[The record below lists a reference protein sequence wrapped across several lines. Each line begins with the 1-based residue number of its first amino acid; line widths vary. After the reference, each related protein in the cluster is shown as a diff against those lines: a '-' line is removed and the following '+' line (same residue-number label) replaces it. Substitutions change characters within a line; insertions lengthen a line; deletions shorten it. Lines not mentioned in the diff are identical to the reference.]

1 MRFKELFEYKR
12 DITSA
17 RLGTQL
23 VDAIAG
29 SLKASV
35 WVSATIS
42 KLKEVVPAL
51 SITLGNRT
59 VLDNDDVQNVR
70 VVLNDNMDKVLKFF
84 EDADP
89 TANKQ
94 YTEWLV
100 RRYIDGG
107 IRYLEDVDSTVA
119 ENLSMYHELKIR
131 RMLPSELADIGRV
144 KSQQVAR
151 FFRDVYNIYK
161 ELPEV
166 QEKMEKGEAEQVY
179 DDSEIRVI
187 HPEDQSAAC
196 YYGQGTRWCTAST
209 KSRNYFQEYNEDGP
223 LYIVIPKNPKH
234 KGEKYQLHFE
244 SYSFMDEND
253 AGVDIYKLMKRW
265 PQLHKLFHKNIVDT
279 HQEALYKGD
288 GGGTALLADPETLEN
303 WSDIIED
310 KIKPAVLK
318 ELETPVSVYNWLGLA
333 PMESNAKQV
342 IDSSG
347 YTKEQKFVAKK
358 KIEWID
364 KIAEHISENEDQVMA
379 VIDRTIGN
387 VDVINESLKKYNGNP
402 PTSAI
407 NAIPTMFP
415 GVDTMQTDI
424 GDRYV
429 SSDIRTKILNRVWH
443 KLALLISPYFGNSFK
458 FLLVNT

>member
-12 DITSA
+12 DITGA

-59 VLDNDDVQNVR
+59 ALDDDDIQNVR
-70 VVLNDNMDKVLKFF
+70 IVLNDNMDKVLKFF

-119 ENLSMYHELKIR
+119 ENLSMYHELKMR
-131 RMLPSELADIGRV
+131 RKLPSELADIGRV

-166 QEKMEKGEAEQVY
+166 QEKMVKGEAEQVY

-187 HPEDQSAAC
+187 RPEDQSAAC

-209 KSRNYFQEYNEDGP
+209 KSRNYFQEYNKDGP

-279 HQEALYKGD
+279 HQEALYRGD

-333 PMESNAKQV
+333 PLESSANA
-342 IDSSG
+342 IINSND
-347 YTKEQKFVAKK
+347 YTKDEKFLAKK

-364 KIAEHISENEDQVMA
+364 KIAEHISENEDQVIA

-402 PTSAI
+402 PTGAI

-424 GDRYV
+424 GDRYL
-429 SSDIRTKILNRVWH
+429 SGDIRTKILNRVWRE
-443 KLALLISPYFGNSFK
+443 LALLISPYFGNSFK

>member
-1 MRFKELFEYKR
+1 
-12 DITSA
+12 
-17 RLGTQL
+17 
-23 VDAIAG
+23 
-29 SLKASV
+29 
-35 WVSATIS
+35 
-42 KLKEVVPAL
+42 
-51 SITLGNRT
+51 
-59 VLDNDDVQNVR
+59 
-70 VVLNDNMDKVLKFF
+70 MDKVLKFF

-379 VIDRTIGN
+379 VINRTIGN

-402 PTSAI
+402 PTGAI